1 MSQIIKNI
9 IKIAVVILG
18 IIFVI
23 LLLCIYVHKSD
34 TIGKEIKNKGDVTFS
49 VLLYGS
55 KKIFP
60 GRLDLYTVLY
70 NKGTNV
76 LKVLSVNTDVVVF
89 KKKEKA
95 ISFKAKFNENAKKDL
110 NFAIQK
116 FYLDLHETL
125 ESTLETSSYINMSFE
140 MLNAIAGNNKE
151 LQSLIAKDSFEN
163 KDLESLNRYETIE
176 YFLNLMPYKI
186 LNIYKNHHFLDTN
199 ISRISFVTSVLRFKT
214 LKPILMFCELP
225 VKYTKTRVEPDK
237 QNIKEFLDT
246 IYCVNVSSQTKT
258 NDILVD
264 IKNASKKPRI
274 AEKLTW
280 VLRDNKF
287 DVLDWSN
294 FSTPYEKTLI
304 KDYKGK
310 FYQALKIAKILETN
324 KVIVSYDNKAYVDI
338 DVFLGRD
345 CIIYDNLDKRG
356 EHAGKN

>member
-1 MSQIIKNI
+1 MSRIIKNI
-9 IKIAVVILG
+9 IKITVVILG
-18 IIFVI
+18 IFII
-23 LLLCIYVHKSD
+23 LFLCIYHVHEND
-34 TIGKEIKNKGDVTFS
+34 AIGKEIKNKGGVTFS

-55 KKIFP
+55 EKLFP
-60 GRLDLYTVLY
+60 GRLDVYTVLY
-70 NKGTNV
+70 DKGTNV

-89 KKKEKA
+89 KKKEKT
-95 ISFKAKFNENAKKDL
+95 ISLKAQFNKNAKKDL
-110 NFAIQK
+110 SSAIQK
-116 FYLDLHETL
+116 FYLDLHEVL
-125 ESTLETSSYINMSFE
+125 ENTRETSFYINMSFE
-140 MLNAIAGNNKE
+140 MLNAITGNNKE

-176 YFLNLMPYKI
+176 CVLNLMPYKI

-199 ISRISFVTSVLRFKT
+199 ISRISFITSVLRFKT
-214 LKPILMFCELP
+214 LKSMLMFCELP

-246 IYCVNVSSQTKT
+246 MYYVNVSSQTKT
-258 NDILVD
+258 SDILVD

-324 KVIVSYDNKAYVDI
+324 KVIVSYNNRAYVDV

-345 CIIYDNLDKRG
+345 CIICDNLDKRG